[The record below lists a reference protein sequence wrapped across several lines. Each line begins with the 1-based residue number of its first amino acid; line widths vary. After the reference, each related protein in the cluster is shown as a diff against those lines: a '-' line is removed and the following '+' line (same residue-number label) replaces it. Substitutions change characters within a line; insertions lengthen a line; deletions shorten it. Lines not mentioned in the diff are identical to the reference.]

1 MTALIEARA
10 VSKRFSG
17 FTALSDVNLSVL
29 PGERLGLIG
38 PNGSGKST
46 LVNCMTGV
54 HPTNGGSVLFDG
66 REITAVPAWRRAR
79 LGIARS
85 FQIPRPFRKLSVRAN
100 VEIPLRFAA
109 GTRERH
115 AGLMNVDQ
123 ILSTVGLLQHADS
136 TPRTLTQV
144 ELRRLELAR
153 ALAIHPKVLFADE
166 TMAGLSDSEVEEI
179 LDVLLRLN
187 GQGITIVMIEH
198 IMRAVI
204 RFSQRL
210 VVLVAGEKIAD
221 GLPVEVMRMP
231 AVEGAYLG
239 Q

>member
-1 MTALIEARA
+1 MTALIEARG
-10 VSKRFSG
+10 VTKRFSG
-17 FTALSDVNLSVL
+17 FTALSDVDLSVRS
-29 PGERLGLIG
+29 GERVGLIG

-46 LVNCMTGV
+46 LVNCMIGV
-54 HPTNGGSVLFDG
+54 DPANGGSVFFEG
-66 REITAVPAWRRAR
+66 RDITGLPAWRRAR
-79 LGIARS
+79 LGIART
-85 FQIPRPFRKLSVRAN
+85 FQIPRPFRKLSVRTN
-100 VEIPLRFAA
+100 VEIALRFAGA
-109 GTRERH
+109 ARERH
-115 AGLMNVDQ
+115 ASVMSVEQ
-123 ILSTVGLLQHADS
+123 ILSTLGLLRCADA

-166 TMAGLSDSEVEEI
+166 TMAGLSDSEVDEI

-187 GQGITIVMIEH
+187 AEGITIVMIEH

-210 VVLVAGEKIAD
+210 VVLLAGAKIAD
-221 GLPVEVMRMP
+221 GAPGEVMSMP
-231 AVEGAYLG
+231 DVESAYLG